1 MMPLYRYMDSNP
13 YQRNQTFSFPQYHN
27 PGFGS
32 NPSMVWEPWPYGGN
46 YGYPMPCH
54 SCCNHNL
61 RPSYPHPSM
70 PSPQHLYGGYPVPHP
85 EAYPI
90 PYVPPPP
97 HYSMEIP
104 KYEYDKMVPR
114 NYHCC
119 GCPNHVCQQNI
130 DKGVKIEEQGSDV
143 VDKKADLVPVH
154 MNNNHYPTLWFP
166 PVSMNG
172 REQSKVSEPEAV
184 EETKIPTDSKPPE
197 GLKSQGDQRHIW
209 FPFDLNDIGASMQ
222 GGNREP
228 RQEQQ
233 VEDKKKE
240 FPFPIFWMP
249 PYQEAGKKEKDVNAS
264 RDHKTEDEKKQIPFP
279 FFLFPYGNKQEEV
292 QKEGNREVNSA
303 PKVVPMNSTEGGVTK
318 EAGTNEEKPAGQ
330 GAEERKENTANV
342 KNIVVK
348 QMDPHEEEKNSE
360 DEERRERS
368 VPVKQVEENVGNKPS
383 GTSVKRQ
390 SSSPK
395 KSSELPPVCLRVD
408 PLPRKKKANGS
419 SRSPSPPA
427 QKGHKKEVEPS
438 IKEKATEVVDRTIS
452 ENKDPMH
459 ASKIP
464 TNSKEDVSRNST
476 VWESEKDGD
485 RCQTNMDEEA
495 QKVADAKSEETN
507 KPTEATKSVA
517 DGKLERTLSDIEAA
531 VLIQSAFRGFEVRR
545 WEPLKKLKQIADIRE
560 QVADIRNRIST
571 LETSDL
577 QKDDKQRVIIGETI
591 MRLLLK
597 LDTIQGLL
605 PSLRDIRRSL
615 ARELVVLQEKLDE
628 FNTKKFQNPTQEVS
642 TVEHMEELGENT
654 NNSNCMLEQ
663 QREDVTGLGEGL
675 PDGVSDSSHNG
686 TDHCQGEVL
695 QNVEPEPGLRAEE
708 PGHCNHRE
716 LHAPAEDGDQEQQ
729 VESCLKSEDNGSA
742 PIVETKDD
750 VVGEQSNGNMA
761 VGDAEMKNGFTRPGQ
776 CSEASSLV
784 EGNHTLTGNSSEA
797 VNINVETREPGELP
811 RGVTDDEPAILE
823 PGKDEQVEVLPNV
836 TPPNACSCV
845 MEKDL
850 EMQELAELSRG
861 MIDEHNALTEST
873 ILEPGMID
881 EHNALNKS
889 TILEPEIVEQ
899 VELSPD
905 VPSSNACA
913 YVTEKEAEMQEL
925 AELPPG
931 MTDEHNALNESR
943 EIEEVG
949 VVKED
954 DSLQSGG
961 EHHVA
966 FDVTSQPDGTSNTD
980 QLEQRREG
988 AVEEQPI
995 VRLEQQVEIG
1005 SQEDEGRPSDS
1016 VLDLEV
1022 ELQPQEQVR
1031 KDDHLPLALE
1041 SIEAQALSLPVQT
1054 EAHGVV
1060 HEDGPLDIIHDHHS
1074 GQPIEDEVPIERG
1087 TKDSEHLRAET
1098 VIEDIKMQESNL
1110 ECEDKKNALPNVAET
1125 VAQDVFSETL
1135 STPVQKSESLPEK
1148 QVAIEAS
1155 SIDGDVTELE
1165 SGRKLIEENEKLR
1178 AMMQKFMVAGNEQLQ
1193 AISNLTGRVKD
1204 LEKKLARKKK
1214 VRGRR
1219 LPSRARPSNN
1229 RSKDMDAGVAI

>member
-13 YQRNQTFSFPQYHN
+13 YQRNQTFSYPQYHN
-27 PGFGS
+27 LGFGS
-32 NPSMVWEPWPYGGN
+32 NPSMVCEPWPCGGN

-54 SCCNHNL
+54 SCYNHNF

-70 PSPQHLYGGYPVPHP
+70 PSPQHFYGGYPVPHH
-85 EAYPI
+85 EAYPV

-104 KYEYDKMVPR
+104 KYEYDKMAPR
-114 NYHCC
+114 NYHCF
-119 GCPNHVCQQNI
+119 GCPNHVCHQNV

-166 PVSMNG
+166 PDSLNG
-172 REQSKVSEPEAV
+172 REQRKVSEPEV
-184 EETKIPTDSKPPE
+184 
-197 GLKSQGDQRHIW
+197 
-209 FPFDLNDIGASMQ
+209 
-222 GGNREP
+222 
-228 RQEQQ
+228 
-233 VEDKKKE
+233 
-240 FPFPIFWMP
+240 FWMP
-249 PYQEAGKKEKDVNAS
+249 PYQEAGKKDKNVNAS
-264 RDHKTEDEKKQIPFP
+264 RDHKTEDEQKQIPFP
-279 FFLFPYGNKQEEV
+279 FFWFPYGNKQEEV
-292 QKEGNREVNSA
+292 RKEDNREVNSA
-303 PKVVPMNSTEGGVTK
+303 PKIVPMKITGGGVTK

-342 KNIVVK
+342 KSIVVK
-348 QMDPHEEEKNSE
+348 QMDPRKEEKNSE

-383 GTSVKRQ
+383 GTGVKRQ

-438 IKEKATEVVDRTIS
+438 IKEKDTEMVDRTIS

-459 ASKIP
+459 TSKIL

-485 RCQTNMDEEA
+485 RCRTNKDEGA
-495 QKVADAKSEETN
+495 QKVADAKSEETY

-517 DGKLERTLSDIEAA
+517 DGKLARTLSDIEAA
-531 VLIQSAFRGFEVRR
+531 VHIQSAFRGFEVRR

-628 FNTKKFQNPTQEVS
+628 FNAKKSQNTTQEVS

-654 NNSNCMLEQ
+654 NNGNCMLEQ
-663 QREDVTGLGEGL
+663 QREDVTELGEGL
-675 PDGVSDSSHNG
+675 PDGVSDNSDQG

-716 LHAPAEDGDQEQQ
+716 LHAAAEDGDQERQ
-729 VESCLKSEDNGSA
+729 VESCLESEDNGSV
-742 PIVETKDD
+742 PFVVTKDD
-750 VVGEQSNGNMA
+750 VVGEQSTGDMA
-761 VGDAEMKNGFTRPGQ
+761 VGDAEMKNGFTQPGQ
-776 CSEASSLV
+776 CSEAPSLV

-823 PGKDEQVEVLPNV
+823 PGKDEQVEVLPDM
-836 TPPNACSCV
+836 TPPNACACV
-845 MEKDL
+845 TEKDL
-850 EMQELAELSRG
+850 EMQELAELSRA
-861 MIDEHNALTEST
+861 MIDEYNALTEST
-873 ILEPGMID
+873 ILEP
-881 EHNALNKS
+881 K
-889 TILEPEIVEQ
+889 IVEQ
-899 VELSPD
+899 VELLPD
-905 VPSSNACA
+905 VTSSNACA

-925 AELPPG
+925 AELPRG
-931 MTDEHNALNESR
+931 MTDEHNALNESK

-954 DSLQSGG
+954 DSLQSGE

-988 AVEEQPI
+988 AGEEQPV
-995 VRLEQQVEIG
+995 VRFEQQVEIG
-1005 SQEDEGRPSDS
+1005 SQDDEGRPSDS

-1022 ELQPQEQVR
+1022 VLQPQEQVG
-1031 KDDHLPLALE
+1031 KDDHLPLAFE
-1041 SIEAQALSLPVQT
+1041 SIETQALSLPVQT
-1054 EAHGVV
+1054 EAHDAV
-1060 HEDGPLDIIHDHHS
+1060 HEDGPLDIIHDHHL
-1074 GQPIEDEVPIERG
+1074 GRPIEDEVPIERS

-1098 VIEDIKMQESNL
+1098 VIEDTKMQEINL
-1110 ECEDKKNALPNVAET
+1110 KCEDNKNAPPNVAET
-1125 VAQDVFSETL
+1125 VVDDVFSETQ

-1155 SIDGDVTELE
+1155 SIDGDVMELE

-1178 AMMQKFMVAGNEQLQ
+1178 AMMQKFMEAGNEQLQ

-1229 RSKDMDAGVAI
+1229 CSKEMDAGVAI

>member
-13 YQRNQTFSFPQYHN
+13 YQRNQTFSYPQYHN

-32 NPSMVWEPWPYGGN
+32 NPSMVCEPWPCGGN

-54 SCCNHNL
+54 SCYNHNF

-70 PSPQHLYGGYPVPHP
+70 PSPQHFYGGYPVPHH
-85 EAYPI
+85 EAYPV

-104 KYEYDKMVPR
+104 KYEYDKMAPR
-114 NYHCC
+114 NYHCF
-119 GCPNHVCQQNI
+119 GCPNHVCHQNV

-166 PVSMNG
+166 PDSLNG
-172 REQSKVSEPEAV
+172 REQRKVSEPEV
-184 EETKIPTDSKPPE
+184 
-197 GLKSQGDQRHIW
+197 
-209 FPFDLNDIGASMQ
+209 
-222 GGNREP
+222 
-228 RQEQQ
+228 
-233 VEDKKKE
+233 
-240 FPFPIFWMP
+240 FWMP
-249 PYQEAGKKEKDVNAS
+249 PYQEAGKKDKNVNAS
-264 RDHKTEDEKKQIPFP
+264 RDHKTEDEQKQIPFP
-279 FFLFPYGNKQEEV
+279 FFWFPYGNKQEEV
-292 QKEGNREVNSA
+292 RKEDNREVNSA
-303 PKVVPMNSTEGGVTK
+303 PKIVPMKITGGGVTK

-342 KNIVVK
+342 KSIVVK
-348 QMDPHEEEKNSE
+348 QMDPRKEEKNSE

-383 GTSVKRQ
+383 GTGVKRQ

-438 IKEKATEVVDRTIS
+438 IKEKDTEMVDRTIS

-459 ASKIP
+459 TSKIL

-485 RCQTNMDEEA
+485 RCRTNKDEGA
-495 QKVADAKSEETN
+495 QKVADAKSEETY

-517 DGKLERTLSDIEAA
+517 DGKLARTLSDIEAA
-531 VLIQSAFRGFEVRR
+531 VHIQSAFRGFEVRR

-628 FNTKKFQNPTQEVS
+628 FNAKKSQNTTQEVS
-642 TVEHMEELGENT
+642 TVEHMEELAENT
-654 NNSNCMLEQ
+654 NNGNCMLEQ
-663 QREDVTGLGEGL
+663 QREDVTELGEGL
-675 PDGVSDSSHNG
+675 PDGVSDNSDQG

-716 LHAPAEDGDQEQQ
+716 LHAAAEDGDQERQ
-729 VESCLKSEDNGSA
+729 VESCLESEDNGSV
-742 PIVETKDD
+742 PFVVTKDD
-750 VVGEQSNGNMA
+750 VVGEQSTGDMA
-761 VGDAEMKNGFTRPGQ
+761 VGDAEMKNGFTQPGQ
-776 CSEASSLV
+776 CSEAPSLV

-823 PGKDEQVEVLPNV
+823 PGKDEQVEVLPDM
-836 TPPNACSCV
+836 TPPNACACV
-845 MEKDL
+845 TEKDL
-850 EMQELAELSRG
+850 EMQELAELSRA
-861 MIDEHNALTEST
+861 MIDEYNALTEST
-873 ILEPGMID
+873 ILEP
-881 EHNALNKS
+881 K
-889 TILEPEIVEQ
+889 IVEQ
-899 VELSPD
+899 VELLPD
-905 VPSSNACA
+905 VTSSNACA

-925 AELPPG
+925 AELPRG
-931 MTDEHNALNESR
+931 MTDEHNALNESK

-954 DSLQSGG
+954 DSLQSGE

-988 AVEEQPI
+988 AGEEQPV
-995 VRLEQQVEIG
+995 VRFEQQVEIG

-1022 ELQPQEQVR
+1022 VHQPQEQVG
-1031 KDDHLPLALE
+1031 KDDHLPLASE
-1041 SIEAQALSLPVQT
+1041 SIETQALSLPVQT
-1054 EAHGVV
+1054 EAHDVV
-1060 HEDGPLDIIHDHHS
+1060 HEDGPLDMIHDHHLGRPS
-1074 GQPIEDEVPIERG
+1074 EDQVPIERS
-1087 TKDSEHLRAET
+1087 TKDCEHLRAET
-1098 VIEDIKMQESNL
+1098 VIEDTKMQEINL
-1110 ECEDKKNALPNVAET
+1110 KCGDNKNAPPNVAET
-1125 VAQDVFSETL
+1125 VVDDVFSETQ

-1155 SIDGDVTELE
+1155 SIDGDVMELE

-1178 AMMQKFMVAGNEQLQ
+1178 AMMQKFMEAGNEQLQ

-1229 RSKDMDAGVAI
+1229 CSKEMDAGVAM

>member
-1 MMPLYRYMDSNP
+1 M
-13 YQRNQTFSFPQYHN
+13 
-27 PGFGS
+27 
-32 NPSMVWEPWPYGGN
+32 
-46 YGYPMPCH
+46 
-54 SCCNHNL
+54 
-61 RPSYPHPSM
+61 
-70 PSPQHLYGGYPVPHP
+70 
-85 EAYPI
+85 
-90 PYVPPPP
+90 PPPP

-114 NYHCC
+114 NYHCF
-119 GCPNHVCQQNI
+119 GCPNHVCHQNV

-166 PVSMNG
+166 PDSLNG
-172 REQSKVSEPEAV
+172 REQRKVSEPEVV
-184 EETKIPTDSKPPE
+184 EETKIPTDSKPTE
-197 GLKSQGDQRHIW
+197 GLKSQGDQRHIR

-249 PYQEAGKKEKDVNAS
+249 PYQEAGKKDKNVNAS
-264 RDHKTEDEKKQIPFP
+264 RDHKTEDEHKQIPFP
-279 FFLFPYGNKQEEV
+279 FFWFPYGNKQEEV
-292 QKEGNREVNSA
+292 RKEDNREVNSA
-303 PKVVPMNSTEGGVTK
+303 PKIVPMKITGGGVTM

-342 KNIVVK
+342 KSIVVK
-348 QMDPHEEEKNSE
+348 QMDPRKEENNSE

-438 IKEKATEVVDRTIS
+438 IKEKDTEVVDRTIS

-459 ASKIP
+459 TSKIL

-485 RCQTNMDEEA
+485 RCRTNKDEGA

-517 DGKLERTLSDIEAA
+517 DGKLARTLSDIEAA

-628 FNTKKFQNPTQEVS
+628 
-642 TVEHMEELGENT
+642 LGENT
-654 NNSNCMLEQ
+654 NNGNCMLEQ

-675 PDGVSDSSHNG
+675 PDGVSDSSHHG

-695 QNVEPEPGLRAEE
+695 QNVEPEPGLRAKE

-716 LHAPAEDGDQEQQ
+716 LHAAAEDGDQELQ
-729 VESCLKSEDNGSA
+729 VESCLKSEDNGFA

-750 VVGEQSNGNMA
+750 VVGEQSTGDMA
-761 VGDAEMKNGFTRPGQ
+761 VGDAEMKNGFTQPGQ
-776 CSEASSLV
+776 CSEAPSLI

-823 PGKDEQVEVLPNV
+823 PGKDEQVEVLPDV
-836 TPPNACSCV
+836 TPPNACACV

-850 EMQELAELSRG
+850 EMQEIAELSRG
-861 MIDEHNALTEST
+861 MIDEYNALTEST
-873 ILEPGMID
+873 ILEP
-881 EHNALNKS
+881 K
-889 TILEPEIVEQ
+889 IVEQ
-899 VELSPD
+899 VELLPD
-905 VPSSNACA
+905 VTSSNACA

-925 AELPPG
+925 AELPRG
-931 MTDEHNALNESR
+931 MTDEHNALNESK

-954 DSLQSGG
+954 DSLQSGE

-988 AVEEQPI
+988 AGEEQPV
-995 VRLEQQVEIG
+995 VRFEQQVEIG

-1022 ELQPQEQVR
+1022 VLQPQEQVG
-1031 KDDHLPLALE
+1031 KDDHLPLASE
-1041 SIEAQALSLPVQT
+1041 SIETQALSLPVQT
-1054 EAHGVV
+1054 EAHDVV
-1060 HEDGPLDIIHDHHS
+1060 HEDGPLDMIHDHHLGRPS
-1074 GQPIEDEVPIERG
+1074 EDQVPIERS
-1087 TKDSEHLRAET
+1087 TKDCEHLRAET
-1098 VIEDIKMQESNL
+1098 VIEDTKMQEINL
-1110 ECEDKKNALPNVAET
+1110 KCEDNKNAPPNVAET
-1125 VAQDVFSETL
+1125 VVDDVFSETQ

-1155 SIDGDVTELE
+1155 SIDGDVMELE

-1178 AMMQKFMVAGNEQLQ
+1178 AMMQKFMEAGNEQLQ

-1229 RSKDMDAGVAI
+1229 CSKEMDAGVAM